1 MSLMTPEVIA
11 WVESTMGGTI
21 IKSELQGRWRPHYFV
36 DVLTA
41 NGKVLE
47 LLVRFPRDPELVK
60 DSYFRSQFTIEHEA
74 RVLEG
79 LQGTDV
85 AVPRYFG
92 FDRAHQAILMEK
104 VDGSNSFDE
113 KDDAKARRAVVRTY
127 IEQLAELHSMD
138 PERLPGEALR
148 APRSAEA
155 LAFQNCFGLIELDYR
170 QAQAIMAPEPLLEFG
185 LWWLH
190 NHVPQRADIAVL
202 QGDCGPGQF
211 MHVAGRLT
219 ALIDWELCHAGD
231 PMCDLGNMRMRNMLY
246 PMGGQKEFL
255 DYYEEVSETKLDEP
269 ALCFYTVMAT
279 LLSPLGMAASMQ
291 APSAAIDSM
300 LPRFG
305 WDVVMRRGLCDALAE
320 ASGVTIDPPPLP
332 DAESGRSSTMHD
344 YLVEHLEMRCMPIA
358 EDDFDRYL
366 VRGAVA
372 IAASLRLQDQFGKRL
387 EADDLED
394 VGNVLGTAPSDK
406 EEATRDL
413 SSLVRDNSQERMLD
427 LIWLFS
433 RMEKRREFLWGPL
446 MFAQGSST
454 LEIRN
459 KLERYPGPG

>member
-1 MSLMTPEVIA
+1 
-11 WVESTMGGTI
+11 
-21 IKSELQGRWRPHYFV
+21 
-36 DVLTA
+36 
-41 NGKVLE
+41 
-47 LLVRFPRDPELVK
+47 
-60 DSYFRSQFTIEHEA
+60 
-74 RVLEG
+74 
-79 LQGTDV
+79 
-85 AVPRYFG
+85 
-92 FDRAHQAILMEK
+92 MEK
-104 VDGSNSFDE
+104 VDGSNGFDE
-113 KDDAKARRAVVRTY
+113 RDDAETRRAVIRKYV
-127 IEQLAELHSMD
+127 EQLAALHSMD
-138 PERLPGEALR
+138 PEKMPGAALR
-148 APRSAEA
+148 APHSAEE
-155 LAFQNCFGLIELDYR
+155 LAFQNSFGLIELDYR
-170 QAQAIMAPEPLLEFG
+170 QAQAIMTPEPLLEFG

-190 NHVPQRADIAVL
+190 NHVPQRAEVAVL

-211 MHVAGRLT
+211 MHAAGRLT

-246 PMGGQKEFL
+246 PAGDQREFL
-255 DYYEEVSETKLDEP
+255 EYYEEVSENKIDES

-291 APSAAIDSM
+291 APSAAVDSM

-320 ASGVTIDPPPLP
+320 ASGVSIDPPPLP
-332 DAESGRSSTMHD
+332 DVESGGRSLLHD
-344 YLVEHLEMRCMPIA
+344 YLIEHLEMRCMPIA
-358 EDDFDRYL
+358 EDEFDRYL

-372 IAASLRLQDQFGKRL
+372 IAGSLRLQDRFGRAL

-394 VGNVLGTAPSDK
+394 VRTVLGAVPSDK
-406 EEATRDL
+406 EEAIKDL
-413 SSLVRDNSQERMLD
+413 SSFVRDNSQERMLD

-459 KLERYPGPG
+459 KLEQYPGPE